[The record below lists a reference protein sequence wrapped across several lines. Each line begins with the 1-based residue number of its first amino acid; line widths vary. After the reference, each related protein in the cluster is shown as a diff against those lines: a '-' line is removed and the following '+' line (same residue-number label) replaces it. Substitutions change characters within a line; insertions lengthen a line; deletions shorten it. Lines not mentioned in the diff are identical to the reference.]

1 MNPKSDPKTVKNSPI
16 LNFFSAKQAAV
27 LKRNKRFL

>member
-16 LNFFSAKQAAV
+16 LNFSAKQAAV